1 MAQDVTRT
9 EQEEVGTDTSLND
22 ILNFEQALAQ
32 IIARLLGGYDSSND
46 DEGHESALSERS
58 DGSYAA

>member
-1 MAQDVTRT
+1 MAQDVTQT
-9 EQEEVGTDTSLND
+9 EQEEAGTDTSLSD

-46 DEGHESALSERS
+46 NGGHGSAMSERS
-58 DGSYAA
+58 DGPYAA